1 MPEKQKGDC
10 DMLSKEKFK
19 YPFYVMVHPFDGF
32 YEIRHREKGSIFVAL
47 MLVFLFG
54 LSYSINRRYASF
66 VVNYINPRSVDS
78 RVEIAGIFIAVL
90 LFACSNWSITCL
102 MEGEGRFKD
111 ILTVIGYSLLPMV
124 LTLIPATILSWF
136 VASSEEGLYYLI
148 INVATIFTVILIVIG
163 IMTIHNYTFGKTLI
177 TLFISF
183 IALLIIIFIIL
194 LLIYLLQ
201 QVYMFFYGLYTEII
215 LKL

>member
-1 MPEKQKGDC
+1 MIN
-10 DMLSKEKFK
+10 KEKFK

-32 YEIRHREKGSIFVAL
+32 YEIRHRGKGSVFVAL
-47 MLVFLFG
+47 LLVLLFG
-54 LSYSINRRYASF
+54 LSFSINRRYASF
-66 VVNYINPRSVDS
+66 VVNYVNPLSVDS
-78 RVEIAGIFIAVL
+78 RAEIAGIFFAVL
-90 LFACSNWSITCL
+90 LLAVSNWSITCL

-148 INVATIFTVILIVIG
+148 ITIATIFTVILVVIG
-163 IMTIHNYTFGKTLI
+163 IMTIHNYTFGKTI
-177 TLFISF
+177 ATLFLSF

-201 QVYMFFYGLYTEII
+201 QVFMFFQSLYTEVI
-215 LKL
+215 LKI

>member
-1 MPEKQKGDC
+1 
-10 DMLSKEKFK
+10 MLSKEKFK